1 MSTETMADFEGQLD
15 VANPWNIVT
24 DYMNK
29 KTKLTL
35 KVEGVVNGGVIVKV
49 EGLRGFVPASRLSLS
64 FVENLETYLLKEI
77 QVIIIDADQAN
88 NKLVLSSREILKAEQ
103 DKERRA
109 AIDNV
114 VVGSV
119 TTGVVENLP
128 EYGAFVRLQDGLSGL
143 VHVSQIS
150 YDRIK
155 SPSVV
160 LSVGQEV
167 DVKIIGVNDGKIS
180 LSIKALIED
189 PNAEEIIED
198 VEIPACEDLNTNLG
212 DLFKNIQL

>member
-1 MSTETMADFEGQLD
+1 MSTETMADFEGQFD
-15 VANPWNIVT
+15 IANPWNIVT

-29 KTKLTL
+29 GTKLTL

-77 QVIIIDADQAN
+77 QVIVIDADQAN
-88 NKLVLSSREILKAEQ
+88 NKLVLSAREILKAEE
-103 DKERRA
+103 DKARRA
-109 AIDNV
+109 AIDSV
-114 VVGSV
+114 VVGSI
-119 TTGVVENLP
+119 TTGVVESLP
-128 EYGAFVRLQDGLSGL
+128 EYGAFVRLSDGLSGL
-143 VHVSQIS
+143 VHISQIS

-155 SPSVV
+155 SPSV
-160 LSVGQEV
+160 LLTVGQEI

-198 VEIPACEDLNTNLG
+198 VEIPACEELNTNMG
-212 DLFKNIQL
+212 DLFKNIKL